1 MPMPVQVPIVEGL
14 ADEFINGLRALSG
27 NINVS
32 QQAFG
37 HLALR
42 RVGGAQN

>member
-1 MPMPVQVPIVEGL
+1 MLQCVTFVFPGKTGHFCL
-14 ADEFINGLRALSG
+14 A
-27 NINVS
+27 VS